1 MSGFGVGGG
10 GKRPP
15 GIPEDQT
22 TSAFYEPFYIKSAA
36 TRQPPLVSKRS
47 ASPGILSKMGL
58 AQPSLQI
65 SLAQDVFFLHPA
77 PEGVPTYD
85 EIIAG
90 TVTLWLPKPR
100 TLKHFTV
107 RLRGLYDIGW
117 NDSTPYESGICL
129 EKTVSLCQEGTE
141 VSLEKGEH
149 TFEFILIVPSFAACY
164 ERCQYGRVRHSITAK
179 AKGLGNIG
187 GDIIS
192 PEYPVFLITN
202 PGLAHESRPP
212 PPLHLK
218 FEGALEELG
227 PYSMGLQSQHV
238 MVGGLLLFRLS
249 LLFPPQGIMIYSI
262 KVKIIQKFHLQSPTN
277 KAHESVPPPHSQTIF
292 ILDSAHPPNFAKVK
306 EDNLGARSGSATP
319 KVGPLKV
326 LRKDEM
332 WKIHHLAR
340 LPNDNHIR
348 PSTHEGTKSPISVTH
363 SIQMELTFRR
373 LTEEEENP
381 PSIDEALTIPKKG
394 KDRDRDKE
402 KEPERRK
409 VVMSK
414 PLDIFSC
421 CCFLDSLTLPV
432 YSLMDPNPT
441 PLDAELVLP
450 CVCGM
455 QLKQLI
461 DSHATAL
468 LIEGD
473 DDASIEY
480 IARPKRDEDG
490 SSQPPTPTEERGR
503 PSYRTGQRDNGAA
516 AAPTSNG
523 STSGSGSGS
532 TGGGGGGGGG
542 GFFRNNSTGDR
553 LFAMS
558 GWRSPSTSLTRGRGS
573 NSGTTTPTES
583 RAGSRSASRNR

>member
-1 MSGFGVGGG
+1 
-10 GKRPP
+10 
-15 GIPEDQT
+15 
-22 TSAFYEPFYIKSAA
+22 
-36 TRQPPLVSKRS
+36 
-47 ASPGILSKMGL
+47 
-58 AQPSLQI
+58 
-65 SLAQDVFFLHPA
+65 
-77 PEGVPTYD
+77 
-85 EIIAG
+85 
-90 TVTLWLPKPR
+90 
-100 TLKHFTV
+100 V

-117 NDSTPYESGICL
+117 NDATPYESGICL
-129 EKTVSLCQEGTE
+129 EKKVSLFEEGNE
-141 VSLEKGEH
+141 VTLEKGEH

-179 AKGLGNIG
+179 AKGLGNMG

-192 PEYPVFLITN
+192 PEKPVFLITN
-202 PGLAHESRPP
+202 PGLANESKPP

-227 PYSMGLQSQHV
+227 PYTMAMQSQHI

-249 LLFPPQGIMIYSI
+249 LLFPPQGLMIYSI
-262 KVKIIQKFHLQSPTN
+262 KVKIIQTFHLQSPTN
-277 KAHESVPPPHSQTIF
+277 KAHESIPPPHSQTIF
-292 ILDSAHPPNFAKVK
+292 ILDSAHPPNFAKVQ

-319 KVGPLKV
+319 KIGPLKV
-326 LRKDEM
+326 LKKDEM

-363 SIQMELTFRR
+363 SIQMELTFRK

-381 PSIDEALTIPKKG
+381 STDEPLTIPRKG

-409 VVMSK
+409 VIMSK

-432 YSLMDPNPT
+432 YSLLDPNPS

-455 QLKQLI
+455 RLKQLVE
-461 DSHATAL
+461 SQATTL
-468 LIEGD
+468 LVDGD

-480 IARPKRDEDG
+480 IARPKRDTDNG
-490 SSQPPTPTEERGR
+490 SLPPTPTEERGR
-503 PSYRTGQRDNGAA
+503 SSRRSGQDSPA
-516 AAPTSNG
+516 
-523 STSGSGSGS
+523 
-532 TGGGGGGGGG
+532 GGGGAESPSSIASSERAGGGNGG
-542 GFFRNNSTGDR
+542 GFFRNASTGDR
-553 LFAMS
+553 LFTMT
-558 GWRSPSTSLTRGRGS
+558 GWRSSSMSRGRGS
-573 NSGTTTPTES
+573 TSGTTTPTDS
-583 RAGSRSASRNR
+583 RAPSRSASRNR

>member
-1 MSGFGVGGG
+1 MSGFGGG
-10 GKRPP
+10 GKRPQ

-22 TSAFYEPFYIKSAA
+22 TSSFYEPFFITSNAQPH
-36 TRQPPLVSKRS
+36 RQGPPVSKRS
-47 ASPGILSKMGL
+47 ASPGILGKMGL
-58 AQPSLQI
+58 AQPNLQV

-77 PEGVPTYD
+77 PPGVPTYD
-85 EIIAG
+85 EFIAG

-117 NDSTPYESGICL
+117 NDATPYESGICL
-129 EKTVSLCQEGTE
+129 EKTVSLFEEGNE

-179 AKGLGNIG
+179 AKGLGNMG

-192 PEYPVFLITN
+192 PEKPVFLITN
-202 PGLAHESRPP
+202 PGLAHESKPP

-227 PYSMGLQSQHV
+227 PYTMAMQSQHI

-249 LLFPPQGIMIYSI
+249 LLFPPQGLMIYSI
-262 KVKIIQKFHLQSPTN
+262 KVKIVQTFHLQSPSD
-277 KAHESVPPPHSQTIF
+277 KAHESIPPPHSQTIF
-292 ILDSAHPPNFAKVK
+292 ILDSAHPPNFAKVQ

-319 KVGPLKV
+319 KIGPLKV
-326 LRKDEM
+326 LKKDEM
-332 WKIHHLAR
+332 WAIHHLAR

-363 SIQMELTFRR
+363 SIQMELTFRK
-373 LTEEEENP
+373 LTEEESNP
-381 PSIDEALTIPKKG
+381 STDDATTIPRKG
-394 KDRDRDKE
+394 KERDRDKE

-432 YSLMDPNPT
+432 YSLLDPNPS

-461 DSHATAL
+461 ESHATAL
-468 LIEGD
+468 LVEGD

-480 IARPKRDEDG
+480 IARPKRDTDDG
-490 SSQPPTPTEERGR
+490 SQPPTPTEERGR
-503 PSYRTGQRDNGAA
+503 SSRRLGE
-516 AAPTSNG
+516 S
-523 STSGSGSGS
+523 
-532 TGGGGGGGGG
+532 GGGGGGAASPSSIASSERGTGGGG
-542 GFFRNNSTGDR
+542 GFFRNASTGDR

-558 GWRSPSTSLTRGRGS
+558 GWRSPSTSMSRGRGS
-573 NSGTTTPTES
+573 ASGSATPTDS